1 MGAGRKLRVHTLKH
15 EHEAERKWE
24 VALNFKAHSQR
35 HSFSSK
41 AMPPKTP
48 QTVPSVGDK
57 YSNSWGGAF
66 SLRTPQNPVNSLTGH
81 TQISLAR
88 RPITLKIWVTLC
100 MADHTSTTTQTTL
113 KTCRPD
119 QAPQITPSTH
129 GCPQTHR
136 LDSS

>member
-57 YSNSWGGAF
+57 YSNSWGGGILTQNTAKPSEFIDRSHPDQF
-66 SLRTPQNPVNSLTGH
+66 STQTHHTENMGH
-81 TQISLAR
+81 TLHGRSHLHHN
-88 RPITLKIWVTLC
+88 T
-100 MADHTSTTTQTTL
+100 DHTQNM
-113 KTCRPD
+113 
-119 QAPQITPSTH
+119 
-129 GCPQTHR
+129 
-136 LDSS
+136 